1 LIMRE
6 TIEVRLFADEARQFL
21 PPTVGRE
28 RGLSRRVLLGLDDP
42 LIERIRQHEQ
52 EKRRQDS
59 SSVTYWE
66 IHRKYT
72 QRELDEA
79 KLFWIRIRP
88 FFEPTGEDCGTV
100 YDEAKACPKCGFG
113 ARQVGPLHLDLKRIP
128 KRGIARTLGG
138 EIVVSARLAEEM
150 KAAGIRGYELEP
162 VVSLQGK
169 PNSQWHQL
177 LVPECLVELAPQ
189 TRVGADFF
197 VPEPDEARCPEG
209 HVAGFDVLS
218 ELHVQR
224 SSVGE
229 ADWLSTR
236 QAVGPRLGAYRPLPL
251 LLISQRL
258 YRFLKASK
266 VTRFDVEVAHLV

>member
-1 LIMRE
+1 MRE
-6 TIEVRLFADEARQFL
+6 IIEVRLFADEARQFL

-42 LIERIRQHEQ
+42 LVEQIRQHEQ

-59 SSVTYWE
+59 IAVTYWE

-72 QRELDEA
+72 QRELQEA
-79 KLFWIRIRP
+79 RFLWLRVRP

-100 YDEAKACPKCGFG
+100 YDETKACPKCGFG
-113 ARQVGPLHLDLKRIP
+113 ARQVGPLHLELKRIP
-128 KRGIARTLGG
+128 KRDIARTLGG
-138 EIVVSARLAEEM
+138 ELVVSARLAEAL
-150 KAAGIRGYELEP
+150 KAAGIRGYELGP
-162 VVSLQGK
+162 VVSRQGK
-169 PNSQWHQL
+169 PTPDWYQL
-177 LVPECLVELAPQ
+177 LLPECQVELAPQ

-197 VPEPDEARCPEG
+197 VPEPDAARCPEG
-209 HVAGFDVLS
+209 HVVGFDVLS
-218 ELHVQR
+218 ELYVQR

-229 ADWLSTR
+229 ADWLCTR

-258 YRFLKASK
+258 YQFLAARK
-266 VTRFDVEVAHLV
+266 VKRFDVEVAHLV

>member
-1 LIMRE
+1 MRE
-6 TIEVRLFADEARQFL
+6 IIEVRLFADEARRFL

-42 LIERIRQHEQ
+42 LVEQIRQHEQ
-52 EKRRQDS
+52 QKRSQDS
-59 SSVTYWE
+59 VAVTFWE

-72 QRELDEA
+72 QRELEEA

-100 YDEAKACPKCGFG
+100 YDETKACPKCGFG

-128 KRGIARTLGG
+128 KRDIARTLGG
-138 EIVVSARLAEEM
+138 EIVVSARLAEQM
-150 KAAGIRGYELEP
+150 KAEGLRGYELGP
-162 VVSLQGK
+162 VVSRQGK
-169 PNSQWHQL
+169 PTAHWYQL
-177 LVPECLVELAPQ
+177 LVPECLVELASQ
-189 TRVGADFF
+189 TRLGADFF

-218 ELHVQR
+218 EVYVQR

-229 ADWLSTR
+229 ADWLCTR

-258 YRFLKASK
+258 YRFLTARK